1 MTSSLGSVREKQG
14 IHMTAMNKH
23 NLDRLVA
30 DNCLKLFADYKLE
43 IHAGKPEKSLTAEQ
57 FLLCGI
63 MGFTSRQMRGAL
75 VLATTREPLER
86 TNPSAVNPSHRDWIC
101 ELANQLLGRVKNQ
114 MLSRGVEIFAS
125 TPIALRG
132 EHLSPILQQRLVAE
146 LFTADGG
153 VVCVWMDCE
162 FDEGF
167 ELPESG
173 VFEAVPVSVPEGET
187 VLF

>member
-1 MTSSLGSVREKQG
+1 MNDGSSLEDLMSATHK
-14 IHMTAMNKH
+14 N

-30 DNCLKLFADYKLE
+30 ENCLKLFSDYKLE
-43 IHAGKPEKSLTAEQ
+43 IRAGQPGESLASEP

-63 MGFTSRQMRGAL
+63 LGFTAKYMRGAL

-86 TNPSAVNPSHRDWIC
+86 TNPVMNPSHRDWIC
-101 ELANQLLGRVKNQ
+101 ELVNQLLGRVKNQ
-114 MLSRGVEIFAS
+114 MLTRGVEIFAS

-132 EHLSPILQQRLVAE
+132 EHLCPMLQQRLVAE
-146 LFTADGG
+146 LFTAEGG

-162 FDEGF
+162 FDDGF
-167 ELPESG
+167 ALSEVSA
-173 VFEAVPVSVPEGET
+173 AVVSPLAEGET